1 MKKILLLVVF
11 CAAFIEAQDKIT
23 YFPDDLNFQPLV
35 ANTFEPKL
43 GFLFQTGGNELRLD
57 IGNSVDLFRLVI
69 EDGAIFGIGADLFT
83 YTLLRGETDFHF
95 PVDAVDYLF
104 GLNATY
110 KKDFGDYE
118 LGARLRLSHISAH
131 FVDGHYDGTSASWR
145 GGRGPQVY
153 SREFIELIPYYRTG
167 EFRFYAGLAYIF
179 HVDPE
184 TLGKDYY
191 ETGIE
196 YMSEGVFEGLM
207 SPFAGY
213 DLRITNLDEYKANHS
228 LSVGVKFGKPQ
239 GKGFSIYYN
248 YFSGYSIHGEYYDEK
263 KSYSA
268 FGINLDL

>member
-1 MKKILLLVVF
+1 MKKILLLIVF
-11 CAAFIEAQDKIT
+11 CAAFLKAQDKIA
-23 YFPDDLNFQPLV
+23 YFPDDLNFQPFV

-57 IGNSVDLFRLVI
+57 IGNSIDLGRYES
-69 EDGAIFGIGADLFT
+69 EDGATFGVGADLFT

-110 KKDFGDYE
+110 KQKFENYE
-118 LGARLRLSHISAH
+118 LGARLRISHISAH
-131 FVDGHYDGTSASWR
+131 FVDGHFDGNTNTWR
-145 GGRGPQVY
+145 DGDDPQVY

-184 TLGKDYY
+184 TLGNDYY
-191 ETGIE
+191 ELGAE
-196 YMSEGVFEGLM
+196 YMSRGVFDGLM
-207 SPFAGY
+207 SPFVGY
-213 DLRITNLDEYKANHS
+213 DLRITNLEEYKANHS
-228 LSVGVKFGKPQ
+228 LSVGVKFGKPN
-239 GKGFSIYYN
+239 GKGFSVYFN
-248 YFSGYSIHGEYYDEK
+248 YFDGYSIHGEYYDEK
-263 KSYSA
+263 KSYGA